1 VSTLSST
8 REALRAGEFSA
19 AELLADHLKRIHELN
34 GELNAIITLC
44 EERATQTAN
53 SADEGRSGR
62 EGRLLEGIPFSVKDV
77 IPVAGVRMTAGSRL
91 FDDHVPAASAPVV
104 DRLEAAGAI
113 LVGKAN
119 CPEFGLDPHTDNL
132 LFGATKNP
140 IDATK
145 TPGGS
150 SGGDAAAVAA
160 DFVSFGIGSDYGGSI
175 RWPAHCT
182 GTVGFRPTP
191 GLVPGT
197 GHFPFIKHRLPTA
210 PNSASFFSRTQTIA
224 PIARSVEDAWIVVS
238 VIAGPDG
245 VDPLVSPVALGSPAS
260 VTVSDLRTA
269 WAGGDGSASA
279 TSEVVDA
286 VKLAG
291 ALLSDMGMDVVEQAP
306 PGLEECE
313 SIYARHRAADGLDL
327 HRDQVVGREELLTST
342 MRTWFDKVIDAS
354 VGDVLAIATERDRV
368 RASVLSFMET
378 TPILVLPVANRDAF
392 TVGAADFDERFRALT
407 PSRAVSLLGLPS
419 CAVPV
424 STSAAGMPLAV
435 QVVGRPFHDHEVA
448 AVAMALEGVLSG

>member
-1 VSTLSST
+1 
-8 REALRAGEFSA
+8 
-19 AELLADHLKRIHELN
+19 
-34 GELNAIITLC
+34 
-44 EERATQTAN
+44 
-53 SADEGRSGR
+53 
-62 EGRLLEGIPFSVKDV
+62 
-77 IPVAGVRMTAGSRL
+77 M
-91 FDDHVPAASAPVV
+91 
-104 DRLEAAGAI
+104 
-113 LVGKAN
+113 
-119 CPEFGLDPHTDNL
+119 
-132 LFGATKNP
+132 
-140 IDATK
+140 
-145 TPGGS
+145 
-150 SGGDAAAVAA
+150 
-160 DFVSFGIGSDYGGSI
+160 
-175 RWPAHCT
+175 
-182 GTVGFRPTP
+182 
-191 GLVPGT
+191 
-197 GHFPFIKHRLPTA
+197 
-210 PNSASFFSRTQTIA
+210 
-224 PIARSVEDAWIVVS
+224 
-238 VIAGPDG
+238 
-245 VDPLVSPVALGSPAS
+245 
-260 VTVSDLRTA
+260 
-269 WAGGDGSASA
+269 
-279 TSEVVDA
+279 
-286 VKLAG
+286 
-291 ALLSDMGMDVVEQAP
+291 VEQAP